1 MEFGSEIHC
10 SLNWAEPKV
19 LIQVHILREVVSA
32 VSERLQEKTG
42 IFLSGLWS
50 RESFIAVG
58 SDNPDNPCLVSDSDD
73 NNLLVLL
80 QVSRLK
86 QHNIYRK
93 LSEIKPHVAPLPPD
107 GDSCVT
113 DRQSAAAASS
123 TDDTRPAHSCSSCQ
137 HMIKVK
143 LYTCMW
149 TRLWQKWKLL
159 VQTIKRLKNVD
170 LTMLIWVQFMLAAE
184 V

>member
-1 MEFGSEIHC
+1 M
-10 SLNWAEPKV
+10 
-19 LIQVHILREVVSA
+19 
-32 VSERLQEKTG
+32 SERLLEKTE

-86 QHNIYRK
+86 QHSIYRK

-149 TRLWQKWKLL
+149 TTTLTEVKVTCSNYQKIEECRFNDADLGS
-159 VQTIKRLKNVD
+159 VHVGSRSLKH
-170 LTMLIWVQFMLAAE
+170 LTYKTQMKE
-184 V
+184 VIVF